1 MKLINFKI
9 ALLIL
14 IPISLSSC
22 QSNYRIE
29 FSELYAKWTETE
41 ESVGYTSDQIHTLT
55 ITKDGKYHNK
65 ISTPADSTLSSFNGT
80 YKLDKEK
87 YLIKITNDGYALKD
101 MTLKK
106 LTESEMIVEI
116 TEEFEG
122 SALLYFS
129 K

>member
-1 MKLINFKI
+1 MKLTNFKI
-9 ALLIL
+9 ILLIL
-14 IPISLSSC
+14 IPIVLNAC
-22 QSNYRIE
+22 QSDYRIE
-29 FSELYAKWTETE
+29 FPELYAKWIETE

-65 ISTPADSTLSSFNGT
+65 ISTAADSALSFFNGT

-122 SALLYFS
+122 STLLYFS